1 MGKTEPVIN
10 TQYEVEIRCRFDSAE
25 EACKIIPFLRVCL
38 KHEMVWSSGIYG
50 EEFFKAGRLLRMSKT
65 TIDGETKY
73 FMGWKGEDNGIF
85 ANIREEIDEV
95 VTNGVT
101 DSRILEKLG
110 SQIRTLPRNKISAE
124 FKKLGYK
131 RFMSWRGA
139 DIFGDYKP
147 LGVSMKLMTCRT
159 LRWPVLVE
167 IEKSAKTK
175 EEAIV
180 RENEL
185 RDFCGRFGLNDRLVR
200 EEPPTL
206 LHEARFGQKRY
217 K

>member
-1 MGKTEPVIN
+1 MEKAEPVIN
-10 TQYEVEIRCRFDSAE
+10 AQYEVEIRCHFDSVE
-25 EACKIIPFLRVCL
+25 EAYNKIPFLRACL
-38 KHEMVWSSGIYG
+38 KHEMVWASGIYG

-73 FMGWKGEDNGIF
+73 FMGWKGKDTGTF

-95 VTNGVT
+95 ITNGIT
-101 DSRILEKLG
+101 ISRILEKLG
-110 SQIRTLPRNKISAE
+110 SQNLTMPRNKISAE
-124 FKKLGYK
+124 LKKLGHR

-139 DIFGDYKP
+139 DLFGDYKP
-147 LGVSMKLMTCRT
+147 LDVSMKLMTCRT
-159 LRWPVLVE
+159 LKWPVMVE

-175 EEAIV
+175 EEARV

-185 RDFCGRFGLNDRLVR
+185 RAFCDRFGLNDRLVR

-206 LHEARFGQKRY
+206 LYEARCRQK
-217 K
+217 

>member
-1 MGKTEPVIN
+1 VTNFKTS
-10 TQYEVEIRCRFDSAE
+10 YEVEIRCHFDSVE
-25 EACKIIPFLRVCL
+25 EAYNKIPFLRACL
-38 KHEMVWSSGIYG
+38 KHEMVWASGIYG

-73 FMGWKGEDNGIF
+73 FMGWKGEDTGTF

-95 VTNGVT
+95 ITDGVT
-101 DSRILEKLG
+101 DSRILKKLG
-110 SQIRTLPRNKISAE
+110 GQNRTLPRNKISAE
-124 FKKLGYK
+124 LKKLGHR

-139 DIFGDYKP
+139 DLLGDYKP

-159 LRWPVLVE
+159 LKWPVLVE

-175 EEAIV
+175 EEALV

-185 RDFCGRFGLNDRLVR
+185 RAFCDRFGLNDRLVR

-206 LHEARFGQKRY
+206 LHEARFPEK
-217 K
+217 

>member
-1 MGKTEPVIN
+1 MGKTETIFKP
-10 TQYEVEIRCRFDSAE
+10 QYEVEIRCHFNNPD
-25 EACKIIPFLRVCL
+25 EAYRTIPFLQACL
-38 KHEMVWSSGIYG
+38 KHEMVWYSGIYG
-50 EEFFKAGRLLRMSKT
+50 EECFKAGRLLRMSKT
-65 TIDGETKY
+65 TVDGRTEY
-73 FMGWKGEDNGIF
+73 YMGWKGEDTGTF

-110 SQIRTLPRNKISAE
+110 SQNTTLSRNKISAE
-124 FKKLGYK
+124 LKKLGYQ

-139 DIFGDYKP
+139 DLLGDYKP

-159 LRWPVLVE
+159 LKWPVLVE

-175 EEAIV
+175 EEALV

-185 RDFCGRFGLNDRLVR
+185 RAFCGRFGLNDRLVR

-206 LHEARFGQKRY
+206 LYEARFPEK
-217 K
+217 

>member
-1 MGKTEPVIN
+1 MGKTEPVTN
-10 TQYEVEIRCRFDSAE
+10 TQYEVEIRCHFSSAD
-25 EACKIIPFLRVCL
+25 EAYKKIPFLRACL
-38 KHEMVWSSGIYG
+38 KHEMVWASGIYG

-65 TIDGETKY
+65 TVDGRTEY
-73 FMGWKGEDNGIF
+73 YMGWKGEDTGAF

-101 DSRILEKLG
+101 DSRILGKLG
-110 SQIRTLPRNKISAE
+110 SQNTTLRRNKISAE
-124 FKKLGYK
+124 LKKLGYQ

-139 DIFGDYKP
+139 DLLGDYKP
-147 LGVSMKLMTCRT
+147 LGVSMKLMNCRA

-175 EEAIV
+175 KETLV

-185 RDFCGRFGLNDRLVR
+185 RAFCDRFGLNDRLVR

-206 LHEARFGQKRY
+206 LYEARFG
-217 K
+217 

>member
-10 TQYEVEIRCRFDSAE
+10 TQYEVEIRCHFDSVE
-25 EACKIIPFLRVCL
+25 EAYNKIPFLRACL
-38 KHEMVWSSGIYG
+38 KHEMVWFSGIYG
-50 EEFFKAGRLLRMSKT
+50 EEFFKSGKLLRMSKT

-110 SQIRTLPRNKISAE
+110 SQNRTLPRNKISAE
-124 FKKLGYK
+124 LKKLGHR
-131 RFMSWRGA
+131 RFISWRGI
-139 DIFGDYKP
+139 DLFGEYKP

-159 LRWPVLVE
+159 LKWPVLVE
-167 IEKSAKTK
+167 IEKSAYTK
-175 EEAIV
+175 EDALLK
-180 RENEL
+180 ENEL
-185 RDFCGRFGLNDRLVR
+185 RAFCDRFGLHDRLVR

-206 LHEARFGQKRY
+206 LHEARFLK

>member
-10 TQYEVEIRCRFDSAE
+10 TQYEVEIRCHFDSVE
-25 EACKIIPFLRVCL
+25 EAYKIIPFLRACL
-38 KHEMVWSSGIYG
+38 KHEMVWASGIYG
-50 EEFFKAGRLLRMSKT
+50 EGFFKAGKLLRMSKT
-65 TIDGETKY
+65 TIDGKTEY
-73 FMGWKGEDNGIF
+73 YMGWKGADTGTF

-95 VTNGVT
+95 ITNGIT
-101 DSRILEKLG
+101 KSRILEKLV
-110 SQIRTLPRNKISAE
+110 SQNRTLPRNKISAE
-124 FKKLGYK
+124 LKKMGHR
-131 RFMSWRGA
+131 RFMSWRGK
-139 DIFGDYKP
+139 DLFGDYKP

-175 EEAIV
+175 EEALV

-185 RDFCGRFGLNDRLVR
+185 RDFCDRFGLNDRLVR

-206 LHEARFGQKRY
+206 LCEARFPRK
-217 K
+217 

>member
-1 MGKTEPVIN
+1 
-10 TQYEVEIRCRFDSAE
+10 
-25 EACKIIPFLRVCL
+25 
-38 KHEMVWSSGIYG
+38 MVWYSGIYG

-65 TIDGETKY
+65 TVDGRTEY
-73 FMGWKGEDNGIF
+73 YMGWKGEDTGTF

-110 SQIRTLPRNKISAE
+110 SQNTTLSRNKISAE
-124 FKKLGYK
+124 LKKLGYQ

-139 DIFGDYKP
+139 DLFGDYKP
-147 LGVSMKLMTCRT
+147 LDVSMKLMTCRT
-159 LRWPVLVE
+159 LKWPVLVE
-167 IEKSAKTK
+167 IEKSAKSKK
-175 EEAIV
+175 EALV

-185 RDFCGRFGLNDRLVR
+185 SAFCDRFGLNDRLVGKNPR
-200 EEPPTL
+200 LYCTRPDSD
-206 LHEARFGQKRY
+206 KNRY

>member
-1 MGKTEPVIN
+1 MEKAEPVIN
-10 TQYEVEIRCRFDSAE
+10 AQYEVEIRCHFDSVE
-25 EACKIIPFLRVCL
+25 EAYNKIPFLRACL
-38 KHEMVWSSGIYG
+38 KHEMVWASGIYG

-65 TIDGETKY
+65 TIDGRTEY
-73 FMGWKGEDNGIF
+73 YMGWKGEDTGTF

-95 VTNGVT
+95 ITNGIT
-101 DSRILEKLG
+101 ISRILEKLG
-110 SQIRTLPRNKISAE
+110 SQNLTMPRNKISAE

-147 LGVSMKLMTCRT
+147 LDVSMKLMTCRT

-175 EEAIV
+175 EEARV

-185 RDFCGRFGLNDRLVR
+185 RAFCERFGLNDRLVR

-206 LHEARFGQKRY
+206 LYEARCRQK
-217 K
+217 

>member
-1 MGKTEPVIN
+1 MEKAEPVIN
-10 TQYEVEIRCRFDSAE
+10 AQYEVEIRCHFDSVE
-25 EACKIIPFLRVCL
+25 EAYNKIPFLRACL
-38 KHEMVWSSGIYG
+38 KHEMVWASGIYG

-73 FMGWKGEDNGIF
+73 FMGWKGEDTGTF

-95 VTNGVT
+95 ITNGVT

-110 SQIRTLPRNKISAE
+110 SQNTTLSRNKISAE
-124 FKKLGYK
+124 LKKLGYQ

-139 DIFGDYKP
+139 DLFGDYKP
-147 LGVSMKLMTCRT
+147 LDVSMKLMTCRT
-159 LRWPVLVE
+159 LKWPVMVE

-175 EEAIV
+175 EEARV

-185 RDFCGRFGLNDRLVR
+185 RAFCDRFGLNDRLVR

-206 LHEARFGQKRY
+206 LYEARCRQK
-217 K
+217 

>member
-1 MGKTEPVIN
+1 MEKAEPVIN
-10 TQYEVEIRCRFDSAE
+10 AQYEVEIRCHFDSVE
-25 EACKIIPFLRVCL
+25 EAYNKIPFLRACL
-38 KHEMVWSSGIYG
+38 KHEMVWASGIYG

-73 FMGWKGEDNGIF
+73 FMGWKGEDTGTF

-95 VTNGVT
+95 ITNGIT
-101 DSRILEKLG
+101 ISRILEKLG
-110 SQIRTLPRNKISAE
+110 SQNLTMPRNKISAE
-124 FKKLGYK
+124 LKKLGHR

-139 DIFGDYKP
+139 DLFGDYKP
-147 LGVSMKLMTCRT
+147 LDVSMKLMTCRT
-159 LRWPVLVE
+159 LKWPVMVE

-175 EEAIV
+175 EEARV

-185 RDFCGRFGLNDRLVR
+185 RAFCDRFGLNDRLVR

-206 LHEARFGQKRY
+206 LYEARCRQK
-217 K
+217 